1 MKIYK
6 DNTNKHLLRNE
17 NLNPPTPIFKTA
29 IHERWYTNL
38 AMKISSHFPVPDP
51 YFQDNYKINHLA
63 VEVWEDY

>member
-1 MKIYK
+1 M
-6 DNTNKHLLRNE
+6 
-17 NLNPPTPIFKTA
+17 NPPTPIFKTA